1 MLIRRT
7 VSAMGRLRH
16 EKKLIHWGFKLTKA
30 DRSTSRQAAKITSD
44 EFRLTFSIGFENLQR
59 CLDIDAAI
67 KQGTSN
73 QDP

>member
-1 MLIRRT
+1 
-7 VSAMGRLRH
+7 MGRLRK
-16 EKKLIHWGFKLTKA
+16 EKQLIHWGFKRKKA
-30 DRSTSRQAAKITSD
+30 DRSTSRQAAKIISD
-44 EFRLTFSIGFENLQR
+44 EFRLSLSIGFENLQR